1 MIICQNCGFQN
12 KDNANFCKK
21 CGQPLKN
28 QPKIQKP
35 LTRVPTPKKTE
46 KTDKTSKN
54 TYLILIIAIIVIAI
68 AGISAAVILTNHPQ
82 TNTTSSSS
90 DNTQSNGGVNTNTAS
105 GDNTDSSSSSSGGV
119 STSTYV
125 INDFTVNYP
134 SDCTYQKHTDANK
147 VSFHTSNGGD
157 LGYIEYVSQTFSSA
171 SEMAN
176 FLSNSGY
183 SITDYEDTTF
193 HGYPGAIIHATY
205 NGNPVTFHCFVKS
218 KNTGFICTMDNV
230 ANSNLLYETFTF
242 N

>member
-12 KDNANFCKK
+12 KENANFCKK
-21 CGQPLKN
+21 CGQPLN
-28 QPKIQKP
+28 YQPKIQKP
-35 LTRVPTPKKTE
+35 LTKVPTPKKTE
-46 KTDKTSKN
+46 TTSRN
-54 TYLILIIAIIVIAI
+54 IYLILIVAIIVIAI
-68 AGISAAVILTNHPQ
+68 AGISAAIILTSNPQ
-82 TNTTSSSS
+82 TNTNTGLEDNGGSASSENGGISTTSNDNSGSSSS
-90 DNTQSNGGVNTNTAS
+90 NN
-105 GDNTDSSSSSSGGV
+105 GV

-171 SEMAN
+171 SAMAN

-183 SITDYEDTTF
+183 SITNYEDTTF
-193 HGYPGAIIHATY
+193 QGYPGAVIHATY